1 MTAYLILTLLDVFQ
15 LCYFG
20 ETLMQQ
26 SSHIGDALLRSPW
39 YLCGGP
45 FRRITSIILANC
57 TQPLVMT
64 GGKFFILG
72 FNKLSSVSVCI
83 VVSMSFLKMYA
94 IYQCSNK
101 ILDSNRRL

>member
-1 MTAYLILTLLDVFQ
+1 MTSYLILTILDVFQ

-20 ETLMQQ
+20 ETLTQQ
-26 SSHIGDALLRSPW
+26 SSHIGDALMRNAW

-45 FRRITSIILANC
+45 FRRNVSIILAYC

-72 FNKLSSVSVCI
+72 FSKLTSVSVYFD
-83 VVSMSFLKMYA
+83 VFA
-94 IYQCSNK
+94 
-101 ILDSNRRL
+101 R